1 MPEEL
6 VEMRE
11 SINQV
16 IDLAR
21 KIDAPLLVYLLE
33 MASLELAG
41 METQQARKV
50 EQTDNRT
57 R

>member
-6 VEMRE
+6 LEIRQ
-11 SINQV
+11 SINRT

-21 KIDAPLLVYLLE
+21 EIDALLE

-41 METQQARKV
+41 IETQ
-50 EQTDNRT
+50 RT
-57 R
+57 SEIK